1 MGWGALRGGELKI
14 ELLKF
19 NPPPGVN
26 RSPARGDTGK
36 RLSSWDKLRDVVH
49 GLQGLDVIVMVSFVA
64 DRLVHGLHGLDAIV
78 MVSFVPGR
86 LVSGVDAIIG
96 VVGIN
101 SELSSKLSSLA

>member
-19 NPPPGVN
+19 KPPPGVN

-64 DRLVHGLHGLDAIV
+64 ERLVHGLHGLDVIV
-78 MVSFVPGR
+78 MVSLPGR

>member
-36 RLSSWDKLRDVVH
+36 RLSSCEKLSDV
-49 GLQGLDVIVMVSFVA
+49 L
-64 DRLVHGLHGLDAIV
+64 HGLHVLDEMV